1 MRPDILGAGNNTLR
15 EHDMKDAKGHGSDP
29 RQAAHTAARREI
41 QMTPNDPHPASEA
54 LLRGMG
60 YQGSDIQRLRD
71 LAGASVPIP
80 AHQTGVESVARSL
93 PKLTNVDPS
102 VLRKVAGV

>member
-60 YQGSDIQRLRD
+60 YQDADLQRLREN
-71 LAGASVPIP
+71 AGAAVAP
-80 AHQTGVESVARSL
+80 AHQAGVETISRSL

>member
-1 MRPDILGAGNNTLR
+1 
-15 EHDMKDAKGHGSDP
+15 MKDAKGHGSDP

-54 LLRGMG
+54 LLRGFW
-60 YQGSDIQRLRD
+60 IHRRD

-102 VLRKVAGV
+102 VRRKVAGV